1 MGLWLIIV
9 TYCCASPW
17 KVRCIFV
24 QLMFL
29 CKCACLEEVLRL
41 LKTAKSDI

>member
-1 MGLWLIIV
+1 MALWLIIV
-9 TYCCASPW
+9 KYCGAIPW

-29 CKCACLEEVLRL
+29 CKYACLEYVLRL